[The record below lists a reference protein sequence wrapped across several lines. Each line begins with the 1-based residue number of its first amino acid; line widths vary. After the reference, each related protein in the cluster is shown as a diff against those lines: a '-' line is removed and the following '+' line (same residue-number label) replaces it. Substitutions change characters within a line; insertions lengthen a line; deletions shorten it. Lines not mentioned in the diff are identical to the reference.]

1 MKLWKRMG
9 AAALAGALALNM
21 VACGGGN
28 AATSDTSTA
37 ASSSGAAAATGSN
50 VLNVMTEVEVVS
62 LDPQLSHRRH
72 QLRGNCRLYRRP
84 DADGCGRSARSRHCR
99 KLRGE

>member
-9 AAALAGALALNM
+9 ATALVGALALSM

-28 AATSDTSTA
+28 AATSGTSTA

-50 VLNVMTEVEVVS
+50 VLNVMTGGEVAS
-62 LDPQLSHRRH
+62 LDPQLATDGTSFEVI
-72 QLRGNCRLYRRP
+72 
-84 DADGCGRSARSRHCR
+84 ADFTDGLMQMDTDGQPVPPLPKATR
-99 KLRGE
+99 